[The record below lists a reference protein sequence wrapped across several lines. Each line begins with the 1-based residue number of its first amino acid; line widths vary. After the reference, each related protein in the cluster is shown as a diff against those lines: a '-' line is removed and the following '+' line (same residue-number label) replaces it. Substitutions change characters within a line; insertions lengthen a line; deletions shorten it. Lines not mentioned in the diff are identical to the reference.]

1 MQFVKE
7 HLHGGKFKLHP
18 LCNAH
23 TAPPARLDKAARR
36 GYNKTS
42 EIFIIKRLLPFGGI
56 FMRYRLVTPNLRFI
70 KREGLFP

>member
-7 HLHGGKFKLHP
+7 HLHGSKFKLDP

-23 TAPPARLDKAARR
+23 TVPRLDKAARR

-42 EIFIIKRLLPFGGI
+42 EIFIIKAAAVWQPF
-56 FMRYRLVTPNLRFI
+56 YAV
-70 KREGLFP
+70 

>member
-7 HLHGGKFKLHP
+7 HLHGSKFKLHP

-23 TAPPARLDKAARR
+23 TAPPPRLDKAARR

-56 FMRYRLVTPNLRFI
+56 FMQYRLDVPNL
-70 KREGLFP
+70 

>member
-7 HLHGGKFKLHP
+7 HLHGGKFKLDP

-23 TAPPARLDKAARR
+23 TAPARLDKAARR

-42 EIFIIKRLLPFGGI
+42 EIFMIKRLLPLGGI
-56 FMRYRLVTPNLRFI
+56 FMQ
-70 KREGLFP
+70 

>member
-18 LCNAH
+18 LYSAH
-23 TAPPARLDKAARR
+23 TAPARLDKAARR

-42 EIFIIKRLLPFGGI
+42 EIFMIKRLLPLGGI
-56 FMRYRLVTPNLRFI
+56 FMQCKLGISNL
-70 KREGLFP
+70 

>member
-7 HLHGGKFKLHP
+7 HLHGSKFKLPP

-23 TAPPARLDKAARR
+23 TAPPPPRLDKAARR

-42 EIFIIKRLLPFGGI
+42 EIFIIKRLLPFGSI
-56 FMRYRLVTPNLRFI
+56 FMQYRLEVSNL
-70 KREGLFP
+70 

>member
-7 HLHGGKFKLHP
+7 HLHGSKFKLSPP

-23 TAPPARLDKAARR
+23 TAPPRLDKAARR

-56 FMRYRLVTPNLRFI
+56 FMQYRLEVSNL
-70 KREGLFP
+70 

>member
-1 MQFVKE
+1 MQFVKK

-23 TAPPARLDKAARR
+23 TAPARLDKAARR

-42 EIFIIKRLLPFGGI
+42 EIFMIKRLLPLDGI
-56 FMRYRLVTPNLRFI
+56 FIQCRLGISNL
-70 KREGLFP
+70 

>member
-7 HLHGGKFKLHP
+7 HLHGSKFKLHP

-23 TAPPARLDKAARR
+23 TAPARLDKAARR

-42 EIFIIKRLLPFGGI
+42 EIFMINDKKTAAVGRHFYAVQVRN
-56 FMRYRLVTPNLRFI
+56 F
-70 KREGLFP
+70 

>member
-7 HLHGGKFKLHP
+7 HLHGGKFKLDP

-23 TAPPARLDKAARR
+23 TAPARLDKAARR

-42 EIFIIKRLLPFGGI
+42 EIFMIKRLLPLGSLFT
-56 FMRYRLVTPNLRFI
+56 RYRLGISNL
-70 KREGLFP
+70 

>member
-7 HLHGGKFKLHP
+7 HLHGSKFKLPP

-23 TAPPARLDKAARR
+23 TAPARLDKAARR

-56 FMRYRLVTPNLRFI
+56 FMQYRLEVSNL
-70 KREGLFP
+70 

>member
-7 HLHGGKFKLHP
+7 HLHGSKFKL
-18 LCNAH
+18 
-23 TAPPARLDKAARR
+23 PPCATRIQPPPRLDKAARR

-56 FMRYRLVTPNLRFI
+56 FIQYGLELSNL
-70 KREGLFP
+70 

>member
-7 HLHGGKFKLHP
+7 HLHGSKFKLHP

-23 TAPPARLDKAARR
+23 TVPRLDKAARR

-42 EIFIIKRLLPFGGI
+42 EIFMIKRLLPWGGI
-56 FMRYRLVTPNLRFI
+56 FMQCRLGISNL
-70 KREGLFP
+70 